1 MHPTQDRQ
9 TPEEGIRLAR
19 RRTLDADMILRDPDG
34 HGEVLLPCH
43 NVSVTGA
50 LVAAPIAVSPG
61 SEFICDLHIAG
72 EPVQMRGRVAR
83 VCDHGAGMVGL
94 GIQFTDLAREAHE
107 RLVAFTL
114 PVARA

>member
-1 MHPTQDRQ
+1 MYPTSSRLS
-9 TPEEGIRLAR
+9 PEEGIRLAR
-19 RRTLDADMILRDPDG
+19 RRTLDAEITLRDPDG

-43 NVSVTGA
+43 NLSVTGA

-72 EPVQMRGRVAR
+72 EPVQVRGRVAR
-83 VCDHGAGMVGL
+83 VCDHGAGTVGL

-114 PVARA
+114 PMARA